1 MPTGAT
7 PEEHRT
13 MSDRMNATN
22 QLRNTL
28 RPQLEK
34 GMTRKGGDLS
44 DLLGGLWGASSA
56 RS

>member
-1 MPTGAT
+1 MP
-7 PEEHRT
+7 
-13 MSDRMNATN
+13 DMNATN

-44 DLLGGLWGASSA
+44 DLLGGLWGASGGPLLLDPELFKD
-56 RS
+56 